1 MKKYKINRTNIENLP
16 LDETINKYK
25 DYSKL
30 QVRYNDVVKRNK
42 LPLYKNRKMFLFI
55 ILIVLLTY
63 LIASGEFSETDE
75 IQGDPIEQSQ

>member
-55 ILIVLLTY
+55 ILIVLLAY
-63 LIASGEFSETDE
+63 LIASGEFSETE
-75 IQGDPIEQSQ
+75 KAPINLIEQSE

>member
-1 MKKYKINRTNIENLP
+1 MKKYKINRTNVENLP

>member
-55 ILIVLLTY
+55 ILIVLLAY

>member
-55 ILIVLLTY
+55 ILIVLLAY
-63 LIASGEFSETDE
+63 LIASGEFSETE
-75 IQGDPIEQSQ
+75 EAPINPIEQSE

>member
-42 LPLYKNRKMFLFI
+42 LPLYKN
-55 ILIVLLTY
+55 
-63 LIASGEFSETDE
+63 
-75 IQGDPIEQSQ
+75 